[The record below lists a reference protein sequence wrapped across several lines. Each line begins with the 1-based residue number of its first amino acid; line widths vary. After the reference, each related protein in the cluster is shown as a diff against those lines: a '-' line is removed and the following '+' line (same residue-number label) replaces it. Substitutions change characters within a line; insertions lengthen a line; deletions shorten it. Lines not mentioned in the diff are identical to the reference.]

1 MSTRRGPGV
10 PYARSLLALVASL
23 VTVGC
28 ADKQVTLRAT
38 LPVAAPT
45 STGLVGAPAAPIRA
59 ALIRE
64 SEAYASVRAP
74 HGSSPCNARI
84 GGTNAIRYE
93 SDRFLVQLDASDPCA
108 ANFLNR
114 EAWVAANNVQI
125 ADSAYAPS
133 LVRIQN
139 QPVLRVAMAYTGNQ
153 IFCEASERCRITE
166 PLYATARCFAHPA
179 VAEAL
184 QRAART
190 LHARDP
196 SLVLKVLDCY
206 RPIYVQERMFEMV
219 ADPKWVAQPKPP
231 RYGGHNRAVAIDLTI
246 EKNGVE
252 FDMGTAFD
260 AFDEKSEWHDD
271 GRGISQEQQTNR
283 RMLRTLMIEHGFR
296 PYDGEWW
303 HFSLPFD
310 PATEPKAL
318 NLPL

>member
-1 MSTRRGPGV
+1 MSMRRATSV
-10 PYARSLLALVASL
+10 PWGNPLLVLLASAAML
-23 VTVGC
+23 GC
-28 ADKQVTLRAT
+28 AANK
-38 LPVAAPT
+38 PVAT
-45 STGLVGAPAAPIRA
+45 STPPQSALSQSPPITAPPEPVRA

-64 SEAYASVRAP
+64 SATFASARAP
-74 HGSSPCNARI
+74 RSSSSCNARV
-84 GGTNAIRYE
+84 GSANAIRYE
-93 SDRFLVQLDASDPCA
+93 SERFLVQLDAADPCS

-114 EAWVAANNVQI
+114 EAWLAASDVQI
-125 ADSAYAPS
+125 ADSAYAPI
-133 LVRIQN
+133 LARVDN
-139 QPVLRVAMAYTGNQ
+139 QPGLRIAMAYTGNK
-153 IFCEASERCRITE
+153 IFCDAGERCRITE

-190 LHARDP
+190 LHAREP
-196 SLVLKVLDCY
+196 SLTLKVLDCY
-206 RPIYVQERMFEMV
+206 RPIYVQERMFTLV

-260 AFDEKSEWHDD
+260 AFDEKSEWQDD
-271 GRGISQEQQTNR
+271 GRGITVTQQANR
-283 RMLRTLMIEHGFR
+283 RALRSLMIESGFR

-303 HFSLPFD
+303 HFSLPFS
-310 PATEPKAL
+310 PENEPKAR